1 MKHDPC
7 CHRFIEDTAM
17 LKTMINDPS
26 QLEDFDLFPVKYKR
40 KIPFGSRIRLL
51 FQGILLAIAIAMA
64 VVYIDR
70 QISKA
75 IISDDVFPHFKEA
88 TYWTVSHGD
97 GVFFSTVAHYE
108 AELHFSQEEIAK
120 IVAQGFEKFDIDL
133 SIPGVSEDDSI
144 EIRERRERQ
153 SRLFGYPPTLGMDIP
168 IATLYP
174 LPRMD
179 LLHDDIY
186 FSIPEDPFS
195 SRFAVVI
202 NATKGIAWVSYT
214 PGL

>member
-1 MKHDPC
+1 M
-7 CHRFIEDTAM
+7 M
-17 LKTMINDPS
+17 NTMMNDPS
-26 QLEDFDLFPVKYKR
+26 RLEDYDLSPVKFKR

-51 FQGILLAIAIAMA
+51 FYGILLAVALAECLL
-64 VVYIDR
+64 YIDR
-70 QISKA
+70 VFSRK
-75 IISDDVFPHFKEA
+75 IISDAVFPHFKEA
-88 TYWTVSHGD
+88 TYWTVSHGA
-97 GVFFSTVAHYE
+97 GSLFSASAQYE
-108 AELHFSQEEIAK
+108 AELHFSKEDIGK
-120 IVAQGFEKFDIDL
+120 IVVQGFEKFDIDL
-133 SIPGVSEDDSI
+133 SIAGVSEDDPI
-144 EIRERRERQ
+144 EIRDRWKRQ

>member
-1 MKHDPC
+1 MN
-7 CHRFIEDTAM
+7 
-17 LKTMINDPS
+17 NDPS
-26 QLEDFDLFPVKYKR
+26 QLDDVDLFPVKNKR
-40 KIPFGSRIRLL
+40 KIPLGSRIRLL
-51 FQGILLAIAIAMA
+51 IQGILLAVIVAMA

-88 TYWTVSHGD
+88 TYWIVSHGD
-97 GVFFSTVAHYE
+97 GGFFSTMAHYE

-120 IVAQGFEKFDIDL
+120 IVTQGFEKFDIDL
-133 SIPGVSEDDSI
+133 SIAGVSEDDPI
-144 EIRERRERQ
+144 EIRNRRERQ
-153 SRLFGYPPTLGMDIP
+153 SRLFGNPPTLGMNIP

-174 LPRMD
+174 HPRID
-179 LLHDDIY
+179 LQHDDIY
-186 FSIPEDPFS
+186 FSIPENPFS
-195 SRFAVVI
+195 SRFAIVI